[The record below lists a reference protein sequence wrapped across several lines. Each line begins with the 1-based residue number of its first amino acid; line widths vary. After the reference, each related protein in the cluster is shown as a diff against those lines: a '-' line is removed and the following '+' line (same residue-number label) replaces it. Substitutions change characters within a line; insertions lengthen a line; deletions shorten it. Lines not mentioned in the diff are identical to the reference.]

1 MCENLLL
8 ETPRFF
14 KQDNVKYVRFL
25 RHIHKNEAEVSK
37 MLQLIKNC
45 LKKSKLK
52 NNLVL
57 PKSSVDQS

>member
-45 LKKSKLK
+45 
-52 NNLVL
+52 
-57 PKSSVDQS
+57 